1 VAYLPEPG
9 RLLGMVAEA
18 GFVDVER
25 TLLSTGIAQL
35 ITATR
40 KA

>member
-1 VAYLPEPG
+1 
-9 RLLGMVAEA
+9 MVAEA
-18 GFVDVER
+18 GFVDVDR

-40 KA
+40 RA

>member
-1 VAYLPEPG
+1 ML
-9 RLLGMVAEA
+9 RDLGTA
-18 GFVDVER
+18 GFVAVDR

-40 KA
+40 DRPS